1 MKKVAVIT
9 GGASGIGK
17 CLVKTLAE
25 HGMAVSFI
33 DNDKPRLERTE
44 SEMKARGLSIEAFH
58 GDIAEESALRA
69 FAKFVIAKHPDGVD
83 LLVNNA
89 CISRR
94 GLLSDCTM
102 EDFNYVLK
110 VGVSAP
116 YLLTKLLMDSFK
128 AQASIVNIASSRAF
142 MSQKDTESYTAAK
155 GGILALTHAMA
166 MSLSGK
172 VRVNSISPGWIDTG
186 KYYDET
192 YKPTYSP
199 SDLAQHPSGRV
210 GKPED
215 IASAVL
221 FLADERNAFING
233 ENLVIDGGMT
243 KQMIYHNDHGWKLDP
258 E

>member
-25 HGMAVSFI
+25 HDMSVAFI
-33 DNDKPRLERTE
+33 DNDKPRLTHTE
-44 SEMKARGLSIEAFH
+44 SEMKARGLSVEAFY
-58 GDIAEESALRA
+58 GDIADEATLRV
-69 FAKFVIAKHPDGVD
+69 FVEWVLAKHPEGID

-94 GLLSDCTM
+94 GLLSDCTL
-102 EDFNYVLK
+102 EDFNYVLR

-116 YLLTKLLMDSFK
+116 YMLTKLFMNAFK
-128 AQASIVNIASSRAF
+128 AKASIVNIASSRAF

-155 GGILALTHAMA
+155 GGIIALTHAMA
-166 MSLSGK
+166 ISLSGK
-172 VRVNSISPGWIDTG
+172 VRVNSISPGWVDTG
-186 KYYDET
+186 KYYDENYT
-192 YKPTYSP
+192 PKYSP
-199 SDLAQHPSGRV
+199 SDIAQHPSGRI
-210 GKPED
+210 GEPED
-215 IASAVL
+215 IAGAVL
-221 FLADERNAFING
+221 FLADERNAFINA

-243 KQMIYHNDHGWKLDP
+243 KQMIYHNDHGWTLDP